1 MSIGMLLDMA
11 AMAFGDRVALG
22 RRGDGITFEHL
33 VRVSAG
39 GATLLRS
46 SGAERVAYLGGNSAA
61 FPAVLFAAAAAGMPF
76 VPLNYRLSED
86 QLDGLLGELHGPVV
100 VCDEAFQG
108 VVARTGLKIHHSEDW
123 LADAA
128 LAEPAEPVEVDDD
141 APAVLLFTSGT
152 TSKPKAV
159 VLRHSNLV
167 SYVLQTVEFGSAE
180 PDEASLTSVPP
191 YHIAGV
197 GTVLTNLY
205 AGRRFV
211 YLPNFS
217 AAAWL
222 SLVAEEEVTS
232 AMVVPTMLARIVDEL
247 AGAQAPTPTLRA
259 IAYGGARMPRP
270 VLEKAL
276 LAFPGTGFVNAYGLT
291 ETSSTI
297 AILGPEDHREALASA
312 DPAVQAR
319 LASAGRFVPGVE
331 GEIRDSAGAVAGP
344 GEIGELWVRGSQISG
359 EYLGLGSVL
368 DADGWFPTRD
378 RAWLDADSYLF
389 VEGRSD
395 DTIIR
400 GGENIAPA
408 EIEDVL
414 IHHPA
419 VKEVAVIGLPDIEWG
434 ERLTAVVVPEA
445 HAAPEPDD
453 LRAWVRARLRSS
465 RTPDEV
471 IFRDDL
477 PYTPTGKLLRRQ
489 LVAEIGASTTY
500 ERT

>member
-1 MSIGMLLDMA
+1 MSIGMLLDMTA
-11 AMAFGDRVALG
+11 SAFGDRVALG
-22 RRGDGITFEHL
+22 RHDSGITFEHL
-33 VRVSAG
+33 VRVSTG
-39 GATLLRS
+39 GATLLKS
-46 SGAERVAYLGGNSAA
+46 SGADRVAYLGANSAA
-61 FPAVLFAAAAAGMPF
+61 FPAALFAAAAAGMPF

-86 QLDGLLGELHGPVV
+86 QLDALLGELHGPVV
-100 VCDEAFQG
+100 ICDDAYRN
-108 VVARTGLKIHHSEDW
+108 VVARTGLTVYRSEDW
-123 LADAA
+123 LATAA
-128 LAEPAEPVEVDDD
+128 LAEPSDPVDVDDD
-141 APAVLLFTSGT
+141 SPAVLLFTSGT

-167 SYVLQTVEFGSAE
+167 SYVLQTVEFGAADE
-180 PDEASLTSVPP
+180 DEAALTSVPP

-197 GTVLTNLY
+197 GTVLTNTY

-217 AAAWL
+217 ADAWL
-222 SLVAEEEVTS
+222 RLVAEEKVTS
-232 AMVVPTMLARIVDEL
+232 AMVVPTMLARIVETLDG
-247 AGAQAPTPTLRA
+247 AQAQAPTLRS

-276 LAFPGTGFVNAYGLT
+276 EAFPGTGFVNAYGLT

-297 AILGPEDHREALASA
+297 AVLGPDDHREALASQ
-312 DPAVQAR
+312 DPSVQAR

-331 GEIRDSAGAVAGP
+331 GQIRDPAGRVTDP

-359 EYLGLGSVL
+359 EYLGLASVL
-368 DADGWFPTRD
+368 DPDGWFPTRD
-378 RAWLDADSYLF
+378 RAFLDADGYLF
-389 VEGRSD
+389 VEGRAD

-419 VKEVAVIGLPDIEWG
+419 VKEVAVIGLPDVEWG
-434 ERLTAVVVPEA
+434 ERLTAVVVPEPQTS
-445 HAAPEPDD
+445 PEADD
-453 LRAWVRARLRSS
+453 LRAWVRARLRGS

-471 IFRDDL
+471 VFRDEL

-489 LVAEIGASTTY
+489 LVAEIGSSATF
-500 ERT
+500 ERA